1 MTSTVACA
9 AILLACSLALSAAQ
23 SSCKGRCGAEYN
35 RAHMCQ
41 CDYNCLVY
49 GECCPDYE
57 YQCTTRTSCKGRCG
71 ESFKRGRLCSCDPD
85 CMKFKQC
92 CSDVTNH
99 CDADEMSGAASAA
112 QPGKANS
119 CHNVNDNKPK
129 EPVLKDATE
138 ATFSEGQGQED
149 LLPPVSTS
157 EYPNGDQ
164 DSFSP
169 FDDDFP
175 SDGTMDL
182 EPSSTVNPDPLE
194 PQSSDDGSQDSGILS
209 STIPPTGAMP
219 TEATGPEVPTT
230 ASNPPEATAS
240 TGPTQPPDIN
250 SDASGMPASS
260 TLEPASIL
268 DDAPEPNA
276 EDVTASPLSQDEQ
289 DNSVPE
295 GTPSTD
301 DAQTRGDDVPRNPL
315 PQDSDDQATPT
326 TVKPIVQEQDQSNDD
341 AKLEATPS
349 TDDAQ
354 TDGDDVAP
362 TPLPQ
367 DVDEQTT
374 PTTIKPTDPGLDD
387 TKDDAK
393 PEATPSTDDAQ
404 SDGDDAAP
412 TPLPQDVDDQANAS
426 TQPIDQG
433 QDDTK
438 DDAKPEATPSTDDA
452 QTDGDDA
459 APTPLPQD
467 VDGQATPTTI
477 KPTDPGLDD
486 TKDDALPEATPSTDT
501 GSKDVTKS
509 PTAQAQDGTTADNTL
524 EVTTADP
531 LNVTPE
537 PTKAPLKPQDKPVPS
552 NVLPA
557 KPDQDAPGTKPGVRP
572 LNPAGNVD
580 DTTGYQG
587 DGSNDTNLCSGQ
599 PVSAVTT
606 LRNGTVAVFRGHFFW
621 FLDRN
626 MVPGPA
632 RSITQV
638 WGVPSPIDTVF
649 TRCNC
654 QGKTYLFKG
663 PQYWRFENDVLDSGY
678 PKPIATGF
686 DGLRGHITAALSVP
700 QYQSRGESVY
710 FFKRGGLV
718 QKYSYQFGTTPT
730 CGRKPQYSIY
740 TVRNRVARQAVSN
753 LGPTISIR
761 RSWRGFPTTVTA
773 AVSIPTRRQPE
784 GYKYYVFS
792 RSKAYNVRMDRES
805 PVVAAAPAAAAA
817 NAATQNNF
825 FKCPKKV

>member
-1 MTSTVACA
+1 
-9 AILLACSLALSAAQ
+9 
-23 SSCKGRCGAEYN
+23 
-35 RAHMCQ
+35 MCQ
-41 CDYNCLVY
+41 CDYSCLVY

-99 CDADEMSGAASAA
+99 CDA
-112 QPGKANS
+112 
-119 CHNVNDNKPK
+119 

-138 ATFSEGQGQED
+138 ATFSEGNGQED
-149 LLPPVSTS
+149 LLPPVSPS

-169 FDDDFP
+169 FDDDDDFP
-175 SDGTMDL
+175 SDGMMDL
-182 EPSSTVNPDPLE
+182 ESSSTVSPDPLE
-194 PQSSDDGSQDSGILS
+194 PQSSDDGPQDSGILP
-209 STIPPTGAMP
+209 STTPPIGAVP

-240 TGPTQPPDIN
+240 TGPTQPSDIN

-268 DDAPEPNA
+268 EGALGPNA
-276 EDVTASPLSQDEQ
+276 EDVTASPLPQDDQ
-289 DNSVPE
+289 NNSVPE
-295 GTPSTD
+295 RTPSTD
-301 DAQTRGDDVPRNPL
+301 DAQTRGDDVPKNPL
-315 PQDSDDQATPT
+315 PQDSDDQATT
-326 TVKPIVQEQDQSNDD
+326 TTANPIVQEQDQSNDD
-341 AKLEATPS
+341 AELEATTS
-349 TDDAQ
+349 TGDTQ
-354 TDGDDVAP
+354 TDGDDATP

-374 PTTIKPTDPGLDD
+374 PTSIKPTDPGLDD
-387 TKDDAK
+387 T
-393 PEATPSTDDAQ
+393 T
-404 SDGDDAAP
+404 
-412 TPLPQDVDDQANAS
+412 
-426 TQPIDQG
+426 
-433 QDDTK
+433 
-438 DDAKPEATPSTDDA
+438 
-452 QTDGDDA
+452 
-459 APTPLPQD
+459 
-467 VDGQATPTTI
+467 
-477 KPTDPGLDD
+477 
-486 TKDDALPEATPSTDT
+486 DDALPEATPDSQT
-501 GSKDVTKS
+501 GSRDVTKS
-509 PTAQAQDGTTADNTL
+509 PTDQAQDGTTADNTL

-552 NVLPA
+552 TVLPA
-557 KPDQDAPGTKPGVRP
+557 KPDQDTPGTKPGVRP

-587 DGSNDTNLCSGQ
+587 DASNDTNLCSGQ

-606 LRNGTVAVFRGHFFW
+606 LKNGTVAVFRGHFFW
-621 FLDRN
+621 YLDRN

-632 RSITQV
+632 RGITQV

-654 QGKTYLFKG
+654 QGKTYIFKG
-663 PQYWRFENDVLDSGY
+663 PQYWRFENDVLDTGY

-740 TVRNRVARQAVSN
+740 TVRNRMARQAVSN
-753 LGPTISIR
+753 LGPTINIR

-792 RSKAYNVRMDRES
+792 RSKAYNVRMDRER
-805 PVVAAAPAAAAA
+805 PVVAAAPAPAAS
-817 NAATQNNF
+817 AATQNNF